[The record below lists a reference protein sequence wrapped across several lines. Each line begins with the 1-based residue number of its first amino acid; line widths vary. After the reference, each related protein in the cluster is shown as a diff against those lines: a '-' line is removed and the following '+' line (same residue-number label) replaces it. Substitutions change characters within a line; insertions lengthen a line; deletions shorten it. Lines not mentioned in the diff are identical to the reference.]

1 MNQEKQ
7 YNNRLTECETGDD
20 ILPMEQELT
29 ADIEEA
35 LFRLKFEE
43 PSVDAEWNKF
53 NQRNQKKSTG
63 NRKGLYILSG
73 IAAAAVI
80 IIAVLLIG
88 NMPSHNNMP
97 RKEMAVIIESIPESV
112 SEEETQTEQDK
123 NQAERIVPTI
133 KPHIKSEK
141 VVYTHQ
147 VIKKVRHNVVSIPR
161 G

>member
-7 YNNRLTECETGDD
+7 YNNRQTECEKGDD

-53 NQRNQKKSTG
+53 NQRNQKKNTG
-63 NRKGLYILSG
+63 IRKGLYILSG

-80 IIAVLLIG
+80 I
-88 NMPSHNNMP
+88 
-97 RKEMAVIIESIPESV
+97 
-112 SEEETQTEQDK
+112 
-123 NQAERIVPTI
+123 
-133 KPHIKSEK
+133 
-141 VVYTHQ
+141 
-147 VIKKVRHNVVSIPR
+147 
-161 G
+161 